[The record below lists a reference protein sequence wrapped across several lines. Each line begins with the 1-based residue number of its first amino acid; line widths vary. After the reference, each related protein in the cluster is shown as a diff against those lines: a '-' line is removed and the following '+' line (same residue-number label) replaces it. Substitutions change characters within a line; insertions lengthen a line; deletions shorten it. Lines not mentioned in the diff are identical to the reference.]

1 MTNREPRVL
10 RVLQVGMTRN
20 LGGIETY
27 LIEQFRHLDKT
38 KIDYDF
44 VNITGE
50 YSICY
55 EDEILASG
63 SKIFK
68 VVSRHKNPLLH
79 YWQWFNILLQH
90 KGVYD
95 VIVLN
100 TNSLEY
106 VFPLVLGKVFGI
118 PVRVIHSHNSGF
130 ENKQGL
136 ALRLLVGMN
145 KRLLEWSANLR
156 LACSNNAGNW
166 MFGNKSFHVIHNAIN
181 LKKYEFNKSVRDQ
194 IRCEENINDKD
205 LAIINIGRFT
215 YQKNHSFVI
224 DVFNELQKKHT
235 NVILLLVGKDDE
247 FTPYL
252 EDIKYK
258 ILEYGITDKVRFL
271 GMREDVPKL
280 MQAADICLM
289 PSIFEGFGI
298 VAIEAQ
304 AASLPILISDRF
316 PDEIMISD
324 YIRVVSLEESAEY
337 WASNIVEFIQKKR
350 TNNQKIIE
358 NNGYEINKEIGRLSK
373 LFEEEKNRKEECSS
387 E

>member
-1 MTNREPRVL
+1 MINRESRRL

-27 LIEQFRHLDKT
+27 LIEQFRHLDKS

-79 YWQWFNILLQH
+79 YWQWFNILLQN

-106 VFPLVLGKVFGI
+106 VFPLVLGKIFGI

-136 ALRLLVGMN
+136 ARRLLVGMN
-145 KRLLEWSANLR
+145 KKLLAWSANLR
-156 LACSNNAGNW
+156 FACSQFAGQW
-166 MFGNKSFHVIHNAIN
+166 MFKDNPYHVIYNAIDIH
-181 LKKYEFNKSVRDQ
+181 KYDADLLVR
-194 IRCEENINDKD
+194 EETRNA
-205 LAIINIGRFT
+205 LGLHTELTLLHVGRFS
-215 YQKNHSFVI
+215 YQKNHSFLLDIFKEVHGI
-224 DVFNELQKKHT
+224 QPDSV
-235 NVILLLVGKDDE
+235 LLLVGDTTEESEFLTEVKRKIKAYGLENVVRLLGRRDDVN
-247 FTPYL
+247 
-252 EDIKYK
+252 K
-258 ILEYGITDKVRFL
+258 I
-271 GMREDVPKL
+271 
-280 MQAADICLM
+280 MQAADVLVM
-289 PSIFEGFGI
+289 PSFFEGLTVVG
-298 VAIEAQ
+298 IEAQ
-304 AASLPILISDRF
+304 ASDLPLLLSDTVTKELGLLPSTQF
-316 PDEIMISD
+316 I
-324 YIRVVSLEESAEY
+324 SLEAGPTA
-337 WASNIVEFIQKKR
+337 WAKAIVNSKQHNRQSRYEELKAA
-350 TNNQKIIE
+350 
-358 NNGYEINKEIGRLSK
+358 GYDIWNETERVEK
-373 LFEEEKNRKEECSS
+373 LLIDAYHELA
-387 E
+387 

>member
-106 VFPLVLGKVFGI
+106 VFPLVFGKVFGI

-136 ALRLLVGMN
+136 ARRPLMRMN
-145 KRLLEWSANLR
+145 KRLLEWS
-156 LACSNNAGNW
+156 
-166 MFGNKSFHVIHNAIN
+166 
-181 LKKYEFNKSVRDQ
+181 KK
-194 IRCEENINDKD
+194 
-205 LAIINIGRFT
+205 L
-215 YQKNHSFVI
+215 
-224 DVFNELQKKHT
+224 
-235 NVILLLVGKDDE
+235 
-247 FTPYL
+247 
-252 EDIKYK
+252 
-258 ILEYGITDKVRFL
+258 
-271 GMREDVPKL
+271 
-280 MQAADICLM
+280 
-289 PSIFEGFGI
+289 
-298 VAIEAQ
+298 
-304 AASLPILISDRF
+304 
-316 PDEIMISD
+316 
-324 YIRVVSLEESAEY
+324 
-337 WASNIVEFIQKKR
+337 
-350 TNNQKIIE
+350 
-358 NNGYEINKEIGRLSK
+358 K
-373 LFEEEKNRKEECSS
+373 LF
-387 E
+387 

>member
-1 MTNREPRVL
+1 MINRESRRL

-27 LIEQFRHLDKT
+27 LIEQFRHLDKS

-79 YWQWFNILLQH
+79 YWQWFNILLQN

-106 VFPLVLGKVFGI
+106 VFPLVIGKIFGI

-136 ALRLLVGMN
+136 ARRLLVGMN
-145 KRLLEWSANLR
+145 KKLLAWSANLR
-156 LACSNNAGNW
+156 FACSQFAGQW
-166 MFGNKSFHVIHNAIN
+166 MFKDNPYHVIYNAIDIH
-181 LKKYEFNKSVRDQ
+181 KYDADLIVR
-194 IRCEENINDKD
+194 EETRNA
-205 LAIINIGRFT
+205 LGLHTELTLLHVGRFS
-215 YQKNHSFVI
+215 YQKNHSFLLDIFKEVHAI
-224 DVFNELQKKHT
+224 QPDSV
-235 NVILLLVGKDDE
+235 LLLVGDTTEESEFLTEVKRKIKAYGLENVVRLLGRRDDVN
-247 FTPYL
+247 
-252 EDIKYK
+252 K
-258 ILEYGITDKVRFL
+258 I
-271 GMREDVPKL
+271 
-280 MQAADICLM
+280 MQAADVLVM
-289 PSIFEGFGI
+289 PSFFEGLTVVG
-298 VAIEAQ
+298 IEAQ
-304 AASLPILISDRF
+304 ASDLPLLLSDTVTKELGLLPSTQF
-316 PDEIMISD
+316 I
-324 YIRVVSLEESAEY
+324 SLEAGPTAWAE
-337 WASNIVEFIQKKR
+337 AIVNSKQHNRQSRYEELKAA
-350 TNNQKIIE
+350 
-358 NNGYEINKEIGRLSK
+358 GYDIGNETERVEK
-373 LFEEEKNRKEECSS
+373 LLIDAYHELA
-387 E
+387 

>member
-1 MTNREPRVL
+1 MINRESRRL

-27 LIEQFRHLDKT
+27 LIEQFRHLDKS

-79 YWQWFNILLQH
+79 YWQWFNILLQN

-106 VFPLVLGKVFGI
+106 VFPLVLGKIFGI

-136 ALRLLVGMN
+136 ARRLLVGMN
-145 KRLLEWSANLR
+145 KKLLAWSANLR
-156 LACSNNAGNW
+156 FACSQFAGQW
-166 MFGNKSFHVIHNAIN
+166 MFKDNPYHVIYNAIDIH
-181 LKKYEFNKSVRDQ
+181 KYDADLAVRDEMRQ
-194 IRCEENINDKD
+194 ALNLDTA
-205 LAIINIGRFT
+205 LTLLHVGRFS
-215 YQKNHSFVI
+215 YQKNHSFLLDIFKEVHSI
-224 DVFNELQKKHT
+224 QPDSV
-235 NVILLLVGKDDE
+235 LLLVGDTTEESEFLTEVKRKIKAYGLENVVRLLDRRDDVN
-247 FTPYL
+247 
-252 EDIKYK
+252 K
-258 ILEYGITDKVRFL
+258 I
-271 GMREDVPKL
+271 
-280 MQAADICLM
+280 MQAADVLVM
-289 PSIFEGFGI
+289 PSFFEGLTVVG
-298 VAIEAQ
+298 IEAQ
-304 AASLPILISDRF
+304 ASDLPLLLSDTVTKELGLLPSTQF
-316 PDEIMISD
+316 I
-324 YIRVVSLEESAEY
+324 SLEAGPTAWAE
-337 WASNIVEFIQKKR
+337 AIVNSKQHNRQSRYEELKAA
-350 TNNQKIIE
+350 
-358 NNGYEINKEIGRLSK
+358 GYDIGNETERVEK
-373 LFEEEKNRKEECSS
+373 LLIDAYHELA
-387 E
+387 

>member
-1 MTNREPRVL
+1 MINRESRRL

-27 LIEQFRHLDKT
+27 LIEQFRHLDKS

-79 YWQWFNILLQH
+79 YWQWFNILLQN

-106 VFPLVLGKVFGI
+106 VFPLVLGKIFGI

-136 ALRLLVGMN
+136 ARRLLVGMN
-145 KRLLEWSANLR
+145 KKLLAWSANLR
-156 LACSNNAGNW
+156 FACSQFAGQW
-166 MFGNKSFHVIHNAIN
+166 MFKDNPYYVIYNAIDIH
-181 LKKYEFNKSVRDQ
+181 KYDADLIVR
-194 IRCEENINDKD
+194 EETRNA
-205 LAIINIGRFT
+205 LGLHTELTLLHVGRFS
-215 YQKNHSFVI
+215 YQKNHSFLLDIFKEVHRI
-224 DVFNELQKKHT
+224 QPDSV
-235 NVILLLVGKDDE
+235 LLLVGDTTEESEFLTEVKRKIKAYGLENVVRLLGRRDDVN
-247 FTPYL
+247 
-252 EDIKYK
+252 K
-258 ILEYGITDKVRFL
+258 I
-271 GMREDVPKL
+271 
-280 MQAADICLM
+280 MQAADVLVM
-289 PSIFEGFGI
+289 PSFFEGLTVVG
-298 VAIEAQ
+298 IEAQ
-304 AASLPILISDRF
+304 ASDLPLLLSDTVTKELGLLPSTQF
-316 PDEIMISD
+316 I
-324 YIRVVSLEESAEY
+324 SLEAGPTA
-337 WASNIVEFIQKKR
+337 WAKAIVNSKR
-350 TNNQKIIE
+350 HNRQSRYEELKAD
-358 NNGYEINKEIGRLSK
+358 GYDIGNETERVEK
-373 LFEEEKNRKEECSS
+373 LLIDAYHELA
-387 E
+387 

>member
-1 MTNREPRVL
+1 MINRESRRL

-27 LIEQFRHLDKT
+27 LIEQFRHLDKST
-38 KIDYDF
+38 IDYDF

-79 YWQWFNILLQH
+79 YWQWFNILLQN

-136 ALRLLVGMN
+136 ARRLLVGIN
-145 KRLLEWSANLR
+145 KKLLAWSANLR
-156 LACSNNAGNW
+156 FACSQFAGKW
-166 MFGNKSFHVIHNAIN
+166 MFQDNPYHVIYNAIDIH
-181 LKKYEFNKSVRDQ
+181 KYDANSIDR
-194 IRCEENINDKD
+194 EETREA
-205 LAIINIGRFT
+205 LGLHTELTLLHVGRFS
-215 YQKNHSFVI
+215 YQKNHSFLLDIFKEVHAI
-224 DVFNELQKKHT
+224 QPNSV
-235 NVILLLVGKDDE
+235 LLLVGDTTEESEFLTEVKRKIKD
-247 FTPYL
+247 YGL
-252 EDIKYK
+252 ENSVRLLGRRDDVNK
-258 ILEYGITDKVRFL
+258 I
-271 GMREDVPKL
+271 
-280 MQAADICLM
+280 MQAADVLVM
-289 PSIFEGFGI
+289 PSFFEGLTVVG
-298 VAIEAQ
+298 IEAQ
-304 AASLPILISDRF
+304 ASDLPLLLSDTVTKELGLLPSTQF
-316 PDEIMISD
+316 I
-324 YIRVVSLEESAEY
+324 SLEAGPTVWAEAVLNSKQHNRQSRY
-337 WASNIVEFIQKKR
+337 EELKAAGYD
-350 TNNQKIIE
+350 IE
-358 NNGYEINKEIGRLSK
+358 NETERVEK
-373 LFEEEKNRKEECSS
+373 LLLDAYHELA
-387 E
+387 

>member
-1 MTNREPRVL
+1 MTNREPHVL

-27 LIEQFRHLDKT
+27 LIEQFRHLDKS

-79 YWQWFNILLQH
+79 YWQWFNILLQN

-106 VFPLVLGKVFGI
+106 VFPLVLGKIFGI

-136 ALRLLVGMN
+136 ARRLLVGMN
-145 KRLLEWSANLR
+145 KKLLAWSANLR
-156 LACSNNAGNW
+156 FACSQFAGQW
-166 MFGNKSFHVIHNAIN
+166 MFKDNPYHVIYNAIDIH
-181 LKKYEFNKSVRDQ
+181 KYDADLIVR
-194 IRCEENINDKD
+194 EETRNA
-205 LAIINIGRFT
+205 LGLHTELTLLHVGRFS
-215 YQKNHSFVI
+215 YQKNHSFLLDIFKEVHRI
-224 DVFNELQKKHT
+224 QPNSV
-235 NVILLLVGKDDE
+235 LLLVGDTTEESEFLTEVKRKIKAYGLENVVRLLGRRDDVNR
-247 FTPYL
+247 
-252 EDIKYK
+252 I
-258 ILEYGITDKVRFL
+258 
-271 GMREDVPKL
+271 
-280 MQAADICLM
+280 MQAADVLVM
-289 PSIFEGFGI
+289 PSFFEGLTVVG
-298 VAIEAQ
+298 IEAQ
-304 AASLPILISDRF
+304 ASDLPLLLSDTVTKELGLLPSTQF
-316 PDEIMISD
+316 I
-324 YIRVVSLEESAEY
+324 SLEAGPTAWAE
-337 WASNIVEFIQKKR
+337 AIVNSKQHNRQSRYEELKAA
-350 TNNQKIIE
+350 
-358 NNGYEINKEIGRLSK
+358 GYDIGNETERLEK
-373 LFEEEKNRKEECSS
+373 LLIDAYHELV
-387 E
+387 

>member
-1 MTNREPRVL
+1 MINRESRRL

-27 LIEQFRHLDKT
+27 LIEQFRHLDKS

-79 YWQWFNILLQH
+79 YWQWFNILLQN

-106 VFPLVLGKVFGI
+106 VFPLVLGKIFGI

-136 ALRLLVGMN
+136 ARRLLVGMN
-145 KRLLEWSANLR
+145 KKLLAWSANLR
-156 LACSNNAGNW
+156 FACSQFAGQW
-166 MFGNKSFHVIHNAIN
+166 MFKDNPYHVIYNAIDIH
-181 LKKYEFNKSVRDQ
+181 KYDADLAVRDEMRQ
-194 IRCEENINDKD
+194 ALNLDTA
-205 LAIINIGRFT
+205 LTLLHVGRFS
-215 YQKNHSFVI
+215 YQKNHSFLLDIFKEVHSI
-224 DVFNELQKKHT
+224 QPDSV
-235 NVILLLVGKDDE
+235 LLLVGDTTEESEFLTEVKRKIKAYGLENVVRLLGRRDDVN
-247 FTPYL
+247 
-252 EDIKYK
+252 K
-258 ILEYGITDKVRFL
+258 I
-271 GMREDVPKL
+271 
-280 MQAADICLM
+280 MQAADVLVM
-289 PSIFEGFGI
+289 PSFFEGLTVVG
-298 VAIEAQ
+298 IEAQ
-304 AASLPILISDRF
+304 ASDLPLLLSDTVTKELGLLPSTQF
-316 PDEIMISD
+316 I
-324 YIRVVSLEESAEY
+324 SLEAGPTAWAE
-337 WASNIVEFIQKKR
+337 AIVNSKQHNRQSRYEELKAA
-350 TNNQKIIE
+350 
-358 NNGYEINKEIGRLSK
+358 GYDIGNETERVEK
-373 LFEEEKNRKEECSS
+373 LLIDAYHELA
-387 E
+387 

>member
-136 ALRLLVGMN
+136 ARRLLVGMN
-145 KRLLEWSANLR
+145 KKLLAWSANLR
-156 LACSNNAGNW
+156 FACSQYAGKW
-166 MFGNKSFHVIHNAIN
+166 MFKDNPYHVIYNAIDIH
-181 LKKYEFNKSVRDQ
+181 KYDA
-194 IRCEENINDKD
+194 D
-205 LAIINIGRFT
+205 LAVRNEMRQALNLDTALTLLHVGRFS
-215 YQKNHSFVI
+215 YQKNHSFLLDIFKEVHSI
-224 DVFNELQKKHT
+224 HPDSV
-235 NVILLLVGKDDE
+235 LLLVGDTSEESEFLTDVKEKIKAYGLESSVRLLGRRDDVNR
-247 FTPYL
+247 
-252 EDIKYK
+252 I
-258 ILEYGITDKVRFL
+258 
-271 GMREDVPKL
+271 
-280 MQAADICLM
+280 MQAADVLVM
-289 PSIFEGFGI
+289 PSFFEGLTVVG
-298 VAIEAQ
+298 IEAQ
-304 AASLPILISDRF
+304 ACDLPLLLSDTVTKELGLLPSTQFISLDAGAKAWAEVIVNSKQHNRRSRYEELKAAGYDIAFETERVEKLLIDAYH
-316 PDEIMISD
+316 E
-324 YIRVVSLEESAEY
+324 LA
-337 WASNIVEFIQKKR
+337 
-350 TNNQKIIE
+350 
-358 NNGYEINKEIGRLSK
+358 
-373 LFEEEKNRKEECSS
+373 
-387 E
+387 

>member
-1 MTNREPRVL
+1 MINRESRRL

-27 LIEQFRHLDKT
+27 LIEQFRHLDKS

-79 YWQWFNILLQH
+79 YWQWFNILLQN

-106 VFPLVLGKVFGI
+106 VFPLVLGKIFGI

-136 ALRLLVGMN
+136 ARRLLVGMN
-145 KRLLEWSANLR
+145 KKLLAWSANLR
-156 LACSNNAGNW
+156 FACSQFAGQW
-166 MFGNKSFHVIHNAIN
+166 MFKDNPYHVIYNAIDIH
-181 LKKYEFNKSVRDQ
+181 KYDADLIVR
-194 IRCEENINDKD
+194 EETRNA
-205 LAIINIGRFT
+205 LGLHTELTLLHVGRFS
-215 YQKNHSFVI
+215 YQKNHSFLLDIFKEVHRI
-224 DVFNELQKKHT
+224 QPDSV
-235 NVILLLVGKDDE
+235 LLLVGDTTEESEFLTEVKRKIKAYGLENVVRLLGRRDDVN
-247 FTPYL
+247 
-252 EDIKYK
+252 K
-258 ILEYGITDKVRFL
+258 I
-271 GMREDVPKL
+271 
-280 MQAADICLM
+280 MQAADVLVM
-289 PSIFEGFGI
+289 PSFFEGLTVVG
-298 VAIEAQ
+298 IEAQ
-304 AASLPILISDRF
+304 ASDLPLLLSDTVTKELGLLPSTQF
-316 PDEIMISD
+316 I
-324 YIRVVSLEESAEY
+324 SLEAGPTAWAE
-337 WASNIVEFIQKKR
+337 AIVNSKR
-350 TNNQKIIE
+350 HNRQSRYEELKAA
-358 NNGYEINKEIGRLSK
+358 GYDIGNETEGVEK
-373 LFEEEKNRKEECSS
+373 LLIDAYHELA
-387 E
+387 

>member
-1 MTNREPRVL
+1 MINRESRRL

-27 LIEQFRHLDKT
+27 LIEQFRHLDKS

-79 YWQWFNILLQH
+79 YWQWFNILLQN

-106 VFPLVLGKVFGI
+106 VFPLVLGKIFGI

-136 ALRLLVGMN
+136 ARRLLVGMN
-145 KRLLEWSANLR
+145 KKLLAWSANLR
-156 LACSNNAGNW
+156 FACSQFAGQW
-166 MFGNKSFHVIHNAIN
+166 MFKDNPYDVIYNAMDILKYDADLLVREETRNALGLHTELTLLHV
-181 LKKYEFNKSVRDQ
+181 
-194 IRCEENINDKD
+194 
-205 LAIINIGRFT
+205 GRFS
-215 YQKNHSFVI
+215 YQKNHSFLLDIFKEVHRI
-224 DVFNELQKKHT
+224 QPDSV
-235 NVILLLVGKDDE
+235 LLLVGDTTEESEFLTEVKRKIKAYGLENVVRLLGRRDDVN
-247 FTPYL
+247 
-252 EDIKYK
+252 K
-258 ILEYGITDKVRFL
+258 I
-271 GMREDVPKL
+271 
-280 MQAADICLM
+280 MQAADVLVM
-289 PSIFEGFGI
+289 PSFFEGLTVVG
-298 VAIEAQ
+298 IEAQ
-304 AASLPILISDRF
+304 ASDLPLLLSDTVTKELGLLPSTQF
-316 PDEIMISD
+316 I
-324 YIRVVSLEESAEY
+324 SLEAGPTAWAE
-337 WASNIVEFIQKKR
+337 AIVNSKQHNRQSRYEELKAA
-350 TNNQKIIE
+350 
-358 NNGYEINKEIGRLSK
+358 GYDIGNETERVEK
-373 LFEEEKNRKEECSS
+373 LLIDAYHELA
-387 E
+387 

>member
-55 EDEILASG
+55 EDEILSSG

-136 ALRLLVGMN
+136 ARRLLVGMN
-145 KRLLEWSANLR
+145 KKLLAWSANLR
-156 LACSNNAGNW
+156 FACSQFAGKW
-166 MFGNKSFHVIHNAIN
+166 MFKDNPYHVIYNAIDIH
-181 LKKYEFNKSVRDQ
+181 KYDADLAVRDEMRQ
-194 IRCEENINDKD
+194 ALNLDTA
-205 LAIINIGRFT
+205 LTLLHVGRFS
-215 YQKNHSFVI
+215 YQKNHSFLLDIFKEVHSI
-224 DVFNELQKKHT
+224 HPDSV
-235 NVILLLVGKDDE
+235 LLLVGDTTEESE
-247 FTPYL
+247 FL
-252 EDIKYK
+252 RDVKRK
-258 ILEYGITDKVRFL
+258 IEEYGLENSVRLL
-271 GMREDVPKL
+271 GRRDDVNRI
-280 MQAADICLM
+280 MQAADVLVM
-289 PSIFEGFGI
+289 PSFFEGLTVVG
-298 VAIEAQ
+298 IEAQ
-304 AASLPILISDRF
+304 ACDLPLLLSDTVTKELGLLPSTQFISLDAGAKAWAEVIVNSKQHNRRSRYEELKAAGYDIAFETERVEKLLIDAYH
-316 PDEIMISD
+316 E
-324 YIRVVSLEESAEY
+324 LA
-337 WASNIVEFIQKKR
+337 
-350 TNNQKIIE
+350 
-358 NNGYEINKEIGRLSK
+358 
-373 LFEEEKNRKEECSS
+373 
-387 E
+387 

>member
-1 MTNREPRVL
+1 MINRESRRL

-27 LIEQFRHLDKT
+27 LIEQFRHLDKS

-79 YWQWFNILLQH
+79 YWQWFNILLQN

-106 VFPLVLGKVFGI
+106 VFPLVLGKIFDI

-136 ALRLLVGMN
+136 ARRLLVGMN
-145 KRLLEWSANLR
+145 KKLLAWSANLR
-156 LACSNNAGNW
+156 FACSQFAGQW
-166 MFGNKSFHVIHNAIN
+166 MFKDNPYHVIYNAIDIH
-181 LKKYEFNKSVRDQ
+181 KYDADLIVR
-194 IRCEENINDKD
+194 EETRNA
-205 LAIINIGRFT
+205 LGLHTELTLLHVGRFS
-215 YQKNHSFVI
+215 YQKNHSFLLDIFKEVLRI
-224 DVFNELQKKHT
+224 QPDSV
-235 NVILLLVGKDDE
+235 LLLVGDTTEESEFLTEVKRKIKAFGLENVVRLLGRRDDVN
-247 FTPYL
+247 
-252 EDIKYK
+252 K
-258 ILEYGITDKVRFL
+258 I
-271 GMREDVPKL
+271 
-280 MQAADICLM
+280 MQAADVLVM
-289 PSIFEGFGI
+289 PSFFEGLTVVG
-298 VAIEAQ
+298 IEAQ
-304 AASLPILISDRF
+304 ASDLPLLLSDTVTKELGLLPSTQF
-316 PDEIMISD
+316 I
-324 YIRVVSLEESAEY
+324 SLEAGPTVWGEA
-337 WASNIVEFIQKKR
+337 IVNSKQHNRQSRYEELKAA
-350 TNNQKIIE
+350 
-358 NNGYEINKEIGRLSK
+358 GYDIGNETERVEK
-373 LFEEEKNRKEECSS
+373 LLIDAYHELA
-387 E
+387 

>member
-27 LIEQFRHLDKT
+27 LIEQLRHLDKT
-38 KIDYDF
+38 KINYDF

-136 ALRLLVGMN
+136 ARRLLVGMN
-145 KRLLEWSANLR
+145 KKLLAWSANLR
-156 LACSNNAGNW
+156 FACSQFAGQW
-166 MFGNKSFHVIHNAIN
+166 MFKDSPYHVIYNAIDIH
-181 LKKYEFNKSVRDQ
+181 KYDA
-194 IRCEENINDKD
+194 D
-205 LAIINIGRFT
+205 LAVRNEMRQALNLDTALTLLHVGRFS
-215 YQKNHSFVI
+215 YQKNHSFLLDIFKEVHSI
-224 DVFNELQKKHT
+224 QPDSV
-235 NVILLLVGKDDE
+235 LLLVGDTSEESEFLTDVKKKIKAYGLESSVCLLGRRDDVNR
-247 FTPYL
+247 
-252 EDIKYK
+252 I
-258 ILEYGITDKVRFL
+258 
-271 GMREDVPKL
+271 
-280 MQAADICLM
+280 MQAADVLVM
-289 PSIFEGFGI
+289 PSFFEGLTVVG
-298 VAIEAQ
+298 IEAQ
-304 AASLPILISDRF
+304 ACDLPLLLSDTVTKELGLLPSTRFISLDAGAKAWAEVIVNSKQHNRRSRYEELKAAGYDIAFETERVEKLLIDAYH
-316 PDEIMISD
+316 E
-324 YIRVVSLEESAEY
+324 LA
-337 WASNIVEFIQKKR
+337 
-350 TNNQKIIE
+350 
-358 NNGYEINKEIGRLSK
+358 
-373 LFEEEKNRKEECSS
+373 
-387 E
+387 

>member
-1 MTNREPRVL
+1 MTNREPHVL

-27 LIEQFRHLDKT
+27 LIEQFRHLDKS

-136 ALRLLVGMN
+136 ARRLLVGMN
-145 KRLLEWSANLR
+145 KKLLAWSANLR
-156 LACSNNAGNW
+156 FACSQFAGQW
-166 MFGNKSFHVIHNAIN
+166 MFKDNPYHVIYNAIDIH
-181 LKKYEFNKSVRDQ
+181 KYDADLAVRDEMRQ
-194 IRCEENINDKD
+194 ALNLDTA
-205 LAIINIGRFT
+205 LTLLHVGRFS
-215 YQKNHSFVI
+215 YQKNHSFLLDIFKEVHSI
-224 DVFNELQKKHT
+224 QPDSV
-235 NVILLLVGKDDE
+235 LLLVGDTTEESEFLTEVKRKIKAYGLEHVVCLLGRRDDVN
-247 FTPYL
+247 
-252 EDIKYK
+252 K
-258 ILEYGITDKVRFL
+258 I
-271 GMREDVPKL
+271 
-280 MQAADICLM
+280 MQAADVLVM
-289 PSIFEGFGI
+289 PSFFEGLTVVG
-298 VAIEAQ
+298 IEAQ
-304 AASLPILISDRF
+304 ACDLPLLLSDTVTKELGLLPSTQFISLDAGAKAWAEVIVNSKQHNRRSRYEELKAAGYDIGFETERVEKLLI
-316 PDEIMISD
+316 EA
-324 YIRVVSLEESAEY
+324 YHELA
-337 WASNIVEFIQKKR
+337 
-350 TNNQKIIE
+350 
-358 NNGYEINKEIGRLSK
+358 
-373 LFEEEKNRKEECSS
+373 
-387 E
+387 

>member
-1 MTNREPRVL
+1 MINRESRRL

-27 LIEQFRHLDKT
+27 LIEQFRHLDKS

-79 YWQWFNILLQH
+79 YWQWFNILLQN

-106 VFPLVLGKVFGI
+106 VFPLVLGKIFGI

-136 ALRLLVGMN
+136 ARRLLVGMN
-145 KRLLEWSANLR
+145 KKLLAWSANLR
-156 LACSNNAGNW
+156 FACSQFAGQW
-166 MFGNKSFHVIHNAIN
+166 MFKDNPYHVIYNAIDIH
-181 LKKYEFNKSVRDQ
+181 KYDADLIVR
-194 IRCEENINDKD
+194 EETRNA
-205 LAIINIGRFT
+205 LGLHTELTLLHVGRFS
-215 YQKNHSFVI
+215 YQKNHSFLLDIFKEVHRI
-224 DVFNELQKKHT
+224 QPDSV
-235 NVILLLVGKDDE
+235 LLLVGDTTEESEFLTEVKRKIKAYGLENVVRLLGRRDDVN
-247 FTPYL
+247 
-252 EDIKYK
+252 K
-258 ILEYGITDKVRFL
+258 I
-271 GMREDVPKL
+271 
-280 MQAADICLM
+280 MQAADVLVM
-289 PSIFEGFGI
+289 PSFFEGLTVVG
-298 VAIEAQ
+298 IEAQ
-304 AASLPILISDRF
+304 ASDLPLLLSDTVTKELGLLPSTQF
-316 PDEIMISD
+316 I
-324 YIRVVSLEESAEY
+324 SLEAGPTAWAE
-337 WASNIVEFIQKKR
+337 AIVNSKQHNRQSRYEELKAA
-350 TNNQKIIE
+350 
-358 NNGYEINKEIGRLSK
+358 GYDIGNETERVEK
-373 LFEEEKNRKEECSS
+373 LLIDAYHELA
-387 E
+387 

>member
-1 MTNREPRVL
+1 MTIREPHVL

-27 LIEQFRHLDKT
+27 LIEQFRHLDKS

-79 YWQWFNILLQH
+79 YWQWFNILLQN

-136 ALRLLVGMN
+136 ARRILVGMN
-145 KRLLEWSANLR
+145 KKLLAWSANLR
-156 LACSNNAGNW
+156 FACSQFAGQW
-166 MFGNKSFHVIHNAIN
+166 MFKDNPYHVIYNAIDIH
-181 LKKYEFNKSVRDQ
+181 KYDADLIVR
-194 IRCEENINDKD
+194 EETRNA
-205 LAIINIGRFT
+205 LGLHTELTLLHVGRFS
-215 YQKNHSFVI
+215 YQKNHSFLLDIFKEVHGI
-224 DVFNELQKKHT
+224 QPNSV
-235 NVILLLVGKDDE
+235 LLLVGDTTEESEFLTEVKRKIKAYGLEHVVRLLGRRDDVN
-247 FTPYL
+247 
-252 EDIKYK
+252 K
-258 ILEYGITDKVRFL
+258 I
-271 GMREDVPKL
+271 
-280 MQAADICLM
+280 MQAADVLVM
-289 PSIFEGFGI
+289 PSFFEGLTVVG
-298 VAIEAQ
+298 IEAQ
-304 AASLPILISDRF
+304 ASDLPLLLSDTVTKELGLLPSTQFISLDAGAKAWAEVIVNSKQHNRRSRYEELKAAGYDIGFETERVEKLLIDAYH
-316 PDEIMISD
+316 E
-324 YIRVVSLEESAEY
+324 LA
-337 WASNIVEFIQKKR
+337 
-350 TNNQKIIE
+350 
-358 NNGYEINKEIGRLSK
+358 
-373 LFEEEKNRKEECSS
+373 
-387 E
+387 

>member
-130 ENKQGL
+130 ENRQGL
-136 ALRLLVGMN
+136 ARRLLVGMN
-145 KRLLEWSANLR
+145 KKLLAWSANLR
-156 LACSNNAGNW
+156 FACSQFAGQW
-166 MFGNKSFHVIHNAIN
+166 MFKDNPYHVIYNAIDIH
-181 LKKYEFNKSVRDQ
+181 KYDADLAVRDEMRQ
-194 IRCEENINDKD
+194 ALNLDTA
-205 LAIINIGRFT
+205 LTLLHVGRFS
-215 YQKNHSFVI
+215 YQKNHSFLLDIFKEVHSI
-224 DVFNELQKKHT
+224 HPDSV
-235 NVILLLVGKDDE
+235 LLLVGDTTEESE
-247 FTPYL
+247 FL
-252 EDIKYK
+252 RDVKRK
-258 ILEYGITDKVRFL
+258 IGEYGLENSVRLL
-271 GMREDVPKL
+271 GRRDDVNRI
-280 MQAADICLM
+280 MQAADVLVM
-289 PSIFEGFGI
+289 PSFFEGLTVVG
-298 VAIEAQ
+298 IEAQ
-304 AASLPILISDRF
+304 ACDLPLLLSDTVTKELGLLPSTQFISLDAGAKAWAEVIVNSKQHNRRSRYEELKAAGYDIAFETERVEKLLIDAYH
-316 PDEIMISD
+316 E
-324 YIRVVSLEESAEY
+324 LA
-337 WASNIVEFIQKKR
+337 
-350 TNNQKIIE
+350 
-358 NNGYEINKEIGRLSK
+358 
-373 LFEEEKNRKEECSS
+373 
-387 E
+387 

>member
-1 MTNREPRVL
+1 MINRESRRL

-27 LIEQFRHLDKT
+27 LIEQFRHLDKS

-79 YWQWFNILLQH
+79 YWQWFNILLQN

-106 VFPLVLGKVFGI
+106 VFPLVLGKIFGI

-136 ALRLLVGMN
+136 ARRLLVGMN
-145 KRLLEWSANLR
+145 KKLLAWSANLR
-156 LACSNNAGNW
+156 FACSQFAGQW
-166 MFGNKSFHVIHNAIN
+166 MFKDNPYHVIYNAIDIH
-181 LKKYEFNKSVRDQ
+181 KYDADPIVR
-194 IRCEENINDKD
+194 EETRNA
-205 LAIINIGRFT
+205 LGLHTELTLLHVGRFS
-215 YQKNHSFVI
+215 YQKNHSFLLDIFKGVHRI
-224 DVFNELQKKHT
+224 QPDSV
-235 NVILLLVGKDDE
+235 LLLVGDTTEESEFLTEVKRKIKAYGLENVVRLLGRRDDVN
-247 FTPYL
+247 
-252 EDIKYK
+252 K
-258 ILEYGITDKVRFL
+258 I
-271 GMREDVPKL
+271 
-280 MQAADICLM
+280 MQAADVLVM
-289 PSIFEGFGI
+289 PSFFEGLTVVG
-298 VAIEAQ
+298 IEAQ
-304 AASLPILISDRF
+304 ASDLPLLLSDTVTKELGLLPSTQF
-316 PDEIMISD
+316 I
-324 YIRVVSLEESAEY
+324 SLEAGPTAWAE
-337 WASNIVEFIQKKR
+337 AIVNSKQHNRQSRYEELKAA
-350 TNNQKIIE
+350 
-358 NNGYEINKEIGRLSK
+358 GYDIGNETERVEK
-373 LFEEEKNRKEECSS
+373 LLIDAYHELV
-387 E
+387 

>member
-1 MTNREPRVL
+1 MINRESRRL

-27 LIEQFRHLDKT
+27 LIEQFRHLDKS

-79 YWQWFNILLQH
+79 YWQWFNILLQN

-106 VFPLVLGKVFGI
+106 VFPLVLGKIFGI

-136 ALRLLVGMN
+136 ARRLLVGMN
-145 KRLLEWSANLR
+145 KKLLAWSANLR
-156 LACSNNAGNW
+156 LACSQFAGQW
-166 MFGNKSFHVIHNAIN
+166 MFKDNPYHVIYNAIDIH
-181 LKKYEFNKSVRDQ
+181 KYDADPIVR
-194 IRCEENINDKD
+194 EETRNA
-205 LAIINIGRFT
+205 LGLRTELTLLHVGRFS
-215 YQKNHSFVI
+215 YQKNHSFLLDIFKEVHRI
-224 DVFNELQKKHT
+224 QPDSV
-235 NVILLLVGKDDE
+235 LLLVGDTTEESEFLTEVKRKIKAYGLENVVRLLGRRDDVN
-247 FTPYL
+247 
-252 EDIKYK
+252 K
-258 ILEYGITDKVRFL
+258 I
-271 GMREDVPKL
+271 
-280 MQAADICLM
+280 MQAADVLVM
-289 PSIFEGFGI
+289 PSFFEGLTVVG
-298 VAIEAQ
+298 IEAQ
-304 AASLPILISDRF
+304 ASDLPLLLSDTVTKELGLLPSTQF
-316 PDEIMISD
+316 I
-324 YIRVVSLEESAEY
+324 SLEAGPTAWAE
-337 WASNIVEFIQKKR
+337 AIVNSKQHNRQSRYEELKAA
-350 TNNQKIIE
+350 
-358 NNGYEINKEIGRLSK
+358 GYDIGNETERVEK
-373 LFEEEKNRKEECSS
+373 LLIDAYHELA
-387 E
+387 

>member
-1 MTNREPRVL
+1 MINRESRRL

-27 LIEQFRHLDKT
+27 LIEQFRHLDKS

-79 YWQWFNILLQH
+79 YWQWFNILLQN

-136 ALRLLVGMN
+136 ARRLLVGMN
-145 KRLLEWSANLR
+145 KKLLAWSANLR
-156 LACSNNAGNW
+156 FACSQFAGQW
-166 MFGNKSFHVIHNAIN
+166 MFKDNPYHVIYNAIDIH
-181 LKKYEFNKSVRDQ
+181 KYDADLIVR
-194 IRCEENINDKD
+194 EETQNA
-205 LAIINIGRFT
+205 LGLHTELTLLHVGRFS
-215 YQKNHSFVI
+215 YQKNHSFLLDIFKEVHRI
-224 DVFNELQKKHT
+224 QPASV
-235 NVILLLVGKDDE
+235 LLLVGDTTEESEFLTEVKRKIKAYGLENVVRLLGRRDDVN
-247 FTPYL
+247 
-252 EDIKYK
+252 K
-258 ILEYGITDKVRFL
+258 I
-271 GMREDVPKL
+271 
-280 MQAADICLM
+280 MQAADVLVM
-289 PSIFEGFGI
+289 PSFFEGLTVVG
-298 VAIEAQ
+298 IEAQ
-304 AASLPILISDRF
+304 ASDLPLLLSDTVTKELGLLPSTQF
-316 PDEIMISD
+316 I
-324 YIRVVSLEESAEY
+324 SLEAGPTAWAE
-337 WASNIVEFIQKKR
+337 AIVNSKQHNRQSRYEELKAA
-350 TNNQKIIE
+350 
-358 NNGYEINKEIGRLSK
+358 GYDIGNETERVEK
-373 LFEEEKNRKEECSS
+373 LLIDAYHELA
-387 E
+387 

>member
-1 MTNREPRVL
+1 MINRESRRL

-27 LIEQFRHLDKT
+27 LIEQFRHLDKS

-79 YWQWFNILLQH
+79 YWQWFNILLQN

-106 VFPLVLGKVFGI
+106 VFPLVLGKIFGI

-136 ALRLLVGMN
+136 ARRLLVGMN
-145 KRLLEWSANLR
+145 KKLLAWSANLR
-156 LACSNNAGNW
+156 FACSQFAGQW
-166 MFGNKSFHVIHNAIN
+166 MFKDNPYHVIYNAIDIH
-181 LKKYEFNKSVRDQ
+181 KYDADLAVRDEMRQ
-194 IRCEENINDKD
+194 ALNLDTA
-205 LAIINIGRFT
+205 LTLLHVGRFS
-215 YQKNHSFVI
+215 YQKNHSFLLDIFKEVHSI
-224 DVFNELQKKHT
+224 QPDSV
-235 NVILLLVGKDDE
+235 LLLVGDTTEESEFLTEVKRKIKAYGLENVVRLLGSRDDVN
-247 FTPYL
+247 
-252 EDIKYK
+252 K
-258 ILEYGITDKVRFL
+258 I
-271 GMREDVPKL
+271 
-280 MQAADICLM
+280 MQAADVLVM
-289 PSIFEGFGI
+289 PSFFEGLTVVG
-298 VAIEAQ
+298 IEAQ
-304 AASLPILISDRF
+304 ASDLPLLLSDTVTKELGLLPSTQF
-316 PDEIMISD
+316 I
-324 YIRVVSLEESAEY
+324 SLEAGPTAWAE
-337 WASNIVEFIQKKR
+337 AIVNSKQHNRQSRYEELKAA
-350 TNNQKIIE
+350 
-358 NNGYEINKEIGRLSK
+358 GYDIGNETERVEK
-373 LFEEEKNRKEECSS
+373 LLIDAYHELA
-387 E
+387 

>member
-1 MTNREPRVL
+1 MINRESRRL

-27 LIEQFRHLDKT
+27 LIEQFRHLDKS

-79 YWQWFNILLQH
+79 YWQWFNILLQN
-90 KGVYD
+90 KGIYD

-136 ALRLLVGMN
+136 ARRLLVGMN
-145 KRLLEWSANLR
+145 KKLLAWSANLR
-156 LACSNNAGNW
+156 FACSQFAGQW
-166 MFGNKSFHVIHNAIN
+166 MFKDNPYHVIYNAIDIH
-181 LKKYEFNKSVRDQ
+181 KYDADLIVR
-194 IRCEENINDKD
+194 EETRNA
-205 LAIINIGRFT
+205 LGLHTELTLLHVGRFS
-215 YQKNHSFVI
+215 YQKNHSFLLDIFKEVHRI
-224 DVFNELQKKHT
+224 QPDSV
-235 NVILLLVGKDDE
+235 LLLVGDTTEESEFLTEVKRKIKAYGLENVVRLLGRRDDVN
-247 FTPYL
+247 
-252 EDIKYK
+252 K
-258 ILEYGITDKVRFL
+258 I
-271 GMREDVPKL
+271 
-280 MQAADICLM
+280 MQAADVLVM
-289 PSIFEGFGI
+289 PSFFEGLTVVG
-298 VAIEAQ
+298 IEAQ
-304 AASLPILISDRF
+304 ASDLPLLLSDTVTKELGLLPSTQF
-316 PDEIMISD
+316 I
-324 YIRVVSLEESAEY
+324 SLEAGPTAWAE
-337 WASNIVEFIQKKR
+337 AIVNSKQHNRQSRYEELKAA
-350 TNNQKIIE
+350 
-358 NNGYEINKEIGRLSK
+358 GYDIGNETERVEK
-373 LFEEEKNRKEECSS
+373 LLIDAYHELA
-387 E
+387 

>member
-1 MTNREPRVL
+1 MINRESRRL

-79 YWQWFNILLQH
+79 YWQWFNILLQN

-106 VFPLVLGKVFGI
+106 VFPLVLGKIFGI

-136 ALRLLVGMN
+136 ARRLLVGMN
-145 KRLLEWSANLR
+145 KKLLAWSANLR
-156 LACSNNAGNW
+156 FACSQFAGQW
-166 MFGNKSFHVIHNAIN
+166 MFKDNPYHVIYNAIDIH
-181 LKKYEFNKSVRDQ
+181 KYDADLIVR
-194 IRCEENINDKD
+194 EETRNA
-205 LAIINIGRFT
+205 LGLHTELTLLHVGRFS
-215 YQKNHSFVI
+215 YQKNHSFLLDIFKEVHAI
-224 DVFNELQKKHT
+224 QPDSV
-235 NVILLLVGKDDE
+235 LLLVGDTTEESEFLTEVKRKIKAYGLENVVRLLGRRDDVN
-247 FTPYL
+247 
-252 EDIKYK
+252 K
-258 ILEYGITDKVRFL
+258 I
-271 GMREDVPKL
+271 
-280 MQAADICLM
+280 MQAADVLVM
-289 PSIFEGFGI
+289 PSFFEGLTVVG
-298 VAIEAQ
+298 IEAQ
-304 AASLPILISDRF
+304 ASDLPLLLSDTVTKELGLLPSTQF
-316 PDEIMISD
+316 I
-324 YIRVVSLEESAEY
+324 SLEAGPTAWAE
-337 WASNIVEFIQKKR
+337 AIVNSKQHNRQSRYEELKAA
-350 TNNQKIIE
+350 
-358 NNGYEINKEIGRLSK
+358 GYDIGNETERVEK
-373 LFEEEKNRKEECSS
+373 LLIDAYHELA
-387 E
+387 

>member
-1 MTNREPRVL
+1 MINRESRRL

-27 LIEQFRHLDKT
+27 LIEQFRHLDKS

-79 YWQWFNILLQH
+79 YWQWFNILLQN

-106 VFPLVLGKVFGI
+106 VFPLVLGKIFGI

-136 ALRLLVGMN
+136 ARRLLVGMN
-145 KRLLEWSANLR
+145 KKLLAWSANLR
-156 LACSNNAGNW
+156 FACSQFAGQW
-166 MFGNKSFHVIHNAIN
+166 MFKDNPYHVIYNAIDIH
-181 LKKYEFNKSVRDQ
+181 KYDADLAVRDEMRQ
-194 IRCEENINDKD
+194 ALNLDTA
-205 LAIINIGRFT
+205 LTLLHVGRFS
-215 YQKNHSFVI
+215 YQKNHSFLLDIFKEVHRI
-224 DVFNELQKKHT
+224 QPDSV
-235 NVILLLVGKDDE
+235 LLLVGDTTEESEFLTEVKRKIKAYGLENVVRLLGRRDDVN
-247 FTPYL
+247 
-252 EDIKYK
+252 K
-258 ILEYGITDKVRFL
+258 I
-271 GMREDVPKL
+271 
-280 MQAADICLM
+280 MQAADVLVM
-289 PSIFEGFGI
+289 PSFFEGLTVVG
-298 VAIEAQ
+298 IEAQ
-304 AASLPILISDRF
+304 ASDLPLLLSDTVTKELGLLPSTQF
-316 PDEIMISD
+316 I
-324 YIRVVSLEESAEY
+324 SLEAGPTAWAE
-337 WASNIVEFIQKKR
+337 AIVNSKQHNRQSRYEELKAA
-350 TNNQKIIE
+350 
-358 NNGYEINKEIGRLSK
+358 GYDIGNETERVEK
-373 LFEEEKNRKEECSS
+373 LLIDAYHELA
-387 E
+387 

>member
-136 ALRLLVGMN
+136 ARRLLVGMN
-145 KRLLEWSANLR
+145 KKLLAWSANLR
-156 LACSNNAGNW
+156 FACSQFAGQW
-166 MFGNKSFHVIHNAIN
+166 MFKDNPYHVIYNAIDIH
-181 LKKYEFNKSVRDQ
+181 KYDADLAVRDEMRQ
-194 IRCEENINDKD
+194 ALNLDTA
-205 LAIINIGRFT
+205 LTLLHVGRFS
-215 YQKNHSFVI
+215 YQKNHSFLLDIFKEVHSI
-224 DVFNELQKKHT
+224 HPDSV
-235 NVILLLVGKDDE
+235 LLLVGDTTEESE
-247 FTPYL
+247 FL
-252 EDIKYK
+252 RDVKRK
-258 ILEYGITDKVRFL
+258 IGEYGLESSVRLL
-271 GMREDVPKL
+271 GRRDDVNRI
-280 MQAADICLM
+280 MQAADVLVM
-289 PSIFEGFGI
+289 PSFFEGLTVVG
-298 VAIEAQ
+298 IEAQ
-304 AASLPILISDRF
+304 ACDLPLLLSDTVTKELGLLPSTQFISLDAGAKAWAEVIVNSKQHNRRSRYEELKAAGYDIAFETERVEKLLIDAYH
-316 PDEIMISD
+316 E
-324 YIRVVSLEESAEY
+324 LA
-337 WASNIVEFIQKKR
+337 
-350 TNNQKIIE
+350 
-358 NNGYEINKEIGRLSK
+358 
-373 LFEEEKNRKEECSS
+373 
-387 E
+387 

>member
-1 MTNREPRVL
+1 MTNREPHVL

-27 LIEQFRHLDKT
+27 LIEQFRHLDKS

-90 KGVYD
+90 KGIYD

-136 ALRLLVGMN
+136 ARRLLVGMN
-145 KRLLEWSANLR
+145 KKLLAWSANLR
-156 LACSNNAGNW
+156 FACSQFAGQW
-166 MFGNKSFHVIHNAIN
+166 MFKDNPYHVIYNAIDIH
-181 LKKYEFNKSVRDQ
+181 KYDADLIVR
-194 IRCEENINDKD
+194 EETRNA
-205 LAIINIGRFT
+205 LGLHTELTLLHVGRFS
-215 YQKNHSFVI
+215 YQKNHSFLLDIFKEVHAI
-224 DVFNELQKKHT
+224 QPNSV
-235 NVILLLVGKDDE
+235 LLLVGDTTEESEFLTEVKRKIKAYGLEHVVRLLGRRDDVN
-247 FTPYL
+247 
-252 EDIKYK
+252 K
-258 ILEYGITDKVRFL
+258 I
-271 GMREDVPKL
+271 
-280 MQAADICLM
+280 MQAADVLVM
-289 PSIFEGFGI
+289 PSFFEGLTVVG
-298 VAIEAQ
+298 IEAQ
-304 AASLPILISDRF
+304 ASDLPLLLSDTVTKELELLPSTQFISLDAGAKAWAEVIVNSKQHNRRSRYEELKAAGYDIGFETERVEKLLIDAYH
-316 PDEIMISD
+316 E
-324 YIRVVSLEESAEY
+324 LA
-337 WASNIVEFIQKKR
+337 
-350 TNNQKIIE
+350 
-358 NNGYEINKEIGRLSK
+358 
-373 LFEEEKNRKEECSS
+373 
-387 E
+387 

>member
-1 MTNREPRVL
+1 MINRESRRL

-27 LIEQFRHLDKT
+27 LIEQFRHLDKS

-79 YWQWFNILLQH
+79 YWQWFNILLQN

-106 VFPLVLGKVFGI
+106 VFPLVLGKIFGI

-136 ALRLLVGMN
+136 ARRLLVGMN
-145 KRLLEWSANLR
+145 KKLLAWSANLR
-156 LACSNNAGNW
+156 FACSQFAGQW
-166 MFGNKSFHVIHNAIN
+166 MFKDNPYHVIYNAIDIH
-181 LKKYEFNKSVRDQ
+181 KYDADPIVR
-194 IRCEENINDKD
+194 EETRNA
-205 LAIINIGRFT
+205 LGLRTELTLLHVGRFS
-215 YQKNHSFVI
+215 YQKNHSFLLDIFKEVHRI
-224 DVFNELQKKHT
+224 QPDSV
-235 NVILLLVGKDDE
+235 LLLVGDTTEESEFLTEVKRKIKAYGLENVVRLLGRRDDVN
-247 FTPYL
+247 
-252 EDIKYK
+252 K
-258 ILEYGITDKVRFL
+258 I
-271 GMREDVPKL
+271 
-280 MQAADICLM
+280 MQAADVLVM
-289 PSIFEGFGI
+289 PSFFEGLTVVG
-298 VAIEAQ
+298 IEAQ
-304 AASLPILISDRF
+304 ASDLPLLLSDTVTKELGLLPSTQF
-316 PDEIMISD
+316 I
-324 YIRVVSLEESAEY
+324 SLEAGPTA
-337 WASNIVEFIQKKR
+337 WAKAIVNSKQHNRQSRYEELKAA
-350 TNNQKIIE
+350 
-358 NNGYEINKEIGRLSK
+358 GYDIGNETERVEK
-373 LFEEEKNRKEECSS
+373 LLIDAYHELA
-387 E
+387 

>member
-1 MTNREPRVL
+1 MMINQQSRGL

-27 LIEQFRHLDKT
+27 LIEQFRHLDKN

-79 YWQWFNILLQH
+79 YWQWFNILLQN

-136 ALRLLVGMN
+136 ARRLLVGMN
-145 KRLLEWSANLR
+145 KKLLAWSANLR
-156 LACSNNAGNW
+156 FACSRFAGKW
-166 MFGNKSFHVIHNAIN
+166 MFADNPYHVIYNAIDIH
-181 LKKYEFNKSVRDQ
+181 KYDANSIVR
-194 IRCEENINDKD
+194 EETRDA
-205 LAIINIGRFT
+205 LGLHTELTLLHVGRFS
-215 YQKNHSFVI
+215 YQKNHSFLLDIFKEVHAI
-224 DVFNELQKKHT
+224 QPDSV
-235 NVILLLVGKDDE
+235 LLLVGDTTEESE
-247 FTPYL
+247 FLT
-252 EDIKYK
+252 EVKRKIK
-258 ILEYGITDKVRFL
+258 EYGLANAVRLL
-271 GMREDVPKL
+271 GRRDDVNKI
-280 MQAADICLM
+280 MQAADVLVM
-289 PSIFEGFGI
+289 PSFFEGLTVVG
-298 VAIEAQ
+298 IEAQ
-304 AASLPILISDRF
+304 ASDLPLLLSDTVTKELELLPSTQF
-316 PDEIMISD
+316 I
-324 YIRVVSLEESAEY
+324 SLEAGPTAWAE
-337 WASNIVEFIQKKR
+337 AIVNSKQHNRQSRYEELKAAGYD
-350 TNNQKIIE
+350 IE
-358 NNGYEINKEIGRLSK
+358 NETERVEK
-373 LFEEEKNRKEECSS
+373 LLLDAYHKLA
-387 E
+387 